1 MPGLGD
7 PSSFQVVAPF
17 VPCAAGPTTPYGR
30 RPTCST
36 LGAGRKV
43 SQEVI
48 SVVRHSRYA
57 QRHRV
62 SCHEDRPMV
71 HELPIGPH
79 ADLKSEPGGAPGQ
92 HVPVAA
98 ENECAHLLANAAR
111 ATLHEYGLSDPEIL
125 ELAEDFI
132 AEDRGEDTVDFE
144 GWAIYR
150 HRAVAA
156 PAV

>member
-1 MPGLGD
+1 M
-7 PSSFQVVAPF
+7 A
-17 VPCAAGPTTPYGR
+17 
-30 RPTCST
+30 
-36 LGAGRKV
+36 

-48 SVVRHSRYA
+48 SVIRHSWYTR
-57 QRHRV
+57 RHRKTR
-62 SCHEDRPMV
+62 CHEDLPIP
-71 HELPIGPH
+71 HELPVGPH
-79 ADLKSEPGGAPGQ
+79 AGLKSEAGGAPGH

-156 PAV
+156 GAPAV

>member
-1 MPGLGD
+1 
-7 PSSFQVVAPF
+7 
-17 VPCAAGPTTPYGR
+17 
-30 RPTCST
+30 
-36 LGAGRKV
+36 
-43 SQEVI
+43 VI
-48 SVVRHSRYA
+48 SVIRHSWYTR
-57 QRHRV
+57 RHRKTR
-62 SCHEDRPMV
+62 CHEDLPIP
-71 HELPIGPH
+71 HELPVGPH
-79 ADLKSEPGGAPGQ
+79 AGLKSEAGGAPGH

-150 HRAVAA
+150 HRAVAVA
-156 PAV
+156 AGAV

>member
-1 MPGLGD
+1 VL
-7 PSSFQVVAPF
+7 
-17 VPCAAGPTTPYGR
+17 
-30 RPTCST
+30 
-36 LGAGRKV
+36 
-43 SQEVI
+43 
-48 SVVRHSRYA
+48 RHSWYTR
-57 QRHRV
+57 RDRKT
-62 SCHEDRPMV
+62 SCREDRPV
-71 HELPIGPH
+71 PHQVPVGPH
-79 ADLKSEPGGAPGQ
+79 ACLKSEPGGAPGH

-132 AEDRGEDTVDFE
+132 AEDRGEETVDFE

-156 PAV
+156 GAPAL

>member
-1 MPGLGD
+1 M
-7 PSSFQVVAPF
+7 QAEE
-17 VPCAAGPTTPYGR
+17 A
-30 RPTCST
+30 
-36 LGAGRKV
+36 

-48 SVVRHSRYA
+48 SVIRHSWYTR
-57 QRHRV
+57 RHRKTR
-62 SCHEDRPMV
+62 CHEDLPIP
-71 HELPIGPH
+71 HELPVGPH
-79 ADLKSEPGGAPGQ
+79 AGLKSEAGGAPGH

-156 PAV
+156 GAPAV

>member
-1 MPGLGD
+1 V
-7 PSSFQVVAPF
+7 QAEE
-17 VPCAAGPTTPYGR
+17 A
-30 RPTCST
+30 
-36 LGAGRKV
+36 

-48 SVVRHSRYA
+48 SVIRHSWYTR
-57 QRHRV
+57 RHRKTR
-62 SCHEDRPMV
+62 CHEDLPIP

-79 ADLKSEPGGAPGQ
+79 AGLKSEAGGAPGH

-156 PAV
+156 GAPAV

>member
-1 MPGLGD
+1 M
-7 PSSFQVVAPF
+7 
-17 VPCAAGPTTPYGR
+17 
-30 RPTCST
+30 
-36 LGAGRKV
+36 
-43 SQEVI
+43 I
-48 SVVRHSRYA
+48 RHSRYTR
-57 QRHRV
+57 RHR
-62 SCHEDRPMV
+62 SAGCHEDLPIP

-79 ADLKSEPGGAPGQ
+79 ADLKSEPGGAPGH

-111 ATLHEYGLSDPEIL
+111 ATLHGYGLDDPEIL

-150 HRAVAA
+150 HRAMAT